1 MSFYP
6 DLRATAER
14 LLIGKGQRISLRK
27 QTAGAYNP
35 ATGSTG
41 ITSSTYTGI
50 PAAVV
55 GYKNAEIDGTLILKG
70 DKKVLLG
77 ADSLSVVPE
86 KDDVLS
92 IGGVDHSIK
101 DVEHVAPGGV
111 DVIYK
116 IQARRT

>member
-35 ATGSTG
+35 ATGTAGLS
-41 ITSSTYTGI
+41 SSTYTGI
-50 PAAVV
+50 PAAVL

-70 DKKVLLG
+70 DKKVLMS
-77 ADSLSVVPE
+77 ADSLAVAPE

-92 IGGVDHSIK
+92 IGGVDHAIK
-101 DVEHVAPGGV
+101 DVEHIAPGGV
-111 DVIYK
+111 NVIFK